1 MKFLEQEL
9 DFKNPRIM
17 GVLNVTPDSFSDGG
31 QYDSVDVAV
40 QRALEMVRVGA
51 TMIDVGGE
59 STRPGAK
66 TVSITEELERVIP
79 VIESLHKQT
88 GVVISIDTSKPQVMK
103 EAVSAGASLINDVYA
118 LRQNGALEMAASLQ
132 VPVCLMHMQLT
143 PKDMQN
149 APSYTN
155 ILNEVD
161 EFFGE
166 RIVACERHGI
176 SKGNIILDP
185 GFGFGKALSHNLTL
199 LANLSFFEHFDCVI
213 LAGLSRKSMLG
224 LILDKKVDQRL
235 AASVSAAVIA
245 ASNGASIVRV
255 HDVEET
261 VDAIRVLSSVK
272 QYVQQ

>member
-1 MKFLEQEL
+1 MRFLEQEV
-9 DFKNPRIM
+9 DIKNPHIM
-17 GVLNVTPDSFSDGG
+17 GVLNITPDSFSDGG
-31 QYDSVDVAV
+31 QYYSVDVAV

-51 TMIDVGGE
+51 SIIDIGGE

-66 TVSITEELERVIP
+66 AVSVTEELERVIP
-79 VIESLHKQT
+79 VIENLRKQSD
-88 GVVISIDTSKPQVMK
+88 VAISIDTSKPQVMK

-118 LRQNGALEMAASLQ
+118 LRQEGALDMAASLH

-155 ILNEVD
+155 ILEEVD
-161 EFFGE
+161 EFFSE
-166 RIVACERHGI
+166 RIAACEGQGL
-176 SKGNIILDP
+176 SKENIILDP
-185 GFGFGKALSHNLTL
+185 GFGFGKTLLHNLTL
-199 LANLSFFEHFDCVI
+199 LANLSFFEHFGCAI

-224 LILDKKVDQRL
+224 LILDKNVDQRL
-235 AASVSAAVIA
+235 AASISAAVIA
-245 ASNGASIVRV
+245 ASNGASVLRV

-261 VDAIRVLSSVK
+261 VDAIRVLNSVK

>member
-1 MKFLEQEL
+1 
-9 DFKNPRIM
+9 M